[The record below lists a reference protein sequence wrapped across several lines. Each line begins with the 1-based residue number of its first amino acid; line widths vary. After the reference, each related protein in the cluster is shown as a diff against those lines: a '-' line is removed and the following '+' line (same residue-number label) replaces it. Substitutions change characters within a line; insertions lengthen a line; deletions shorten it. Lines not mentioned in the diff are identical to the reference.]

1 MAGWT
6 RPLRPRRQPLEGA
19 PAVKPPRNL
28 APEATPPPRGPPRAC
43 ANWSQVRAGWSPPGT
58 PEGRGDLGA
67 APAAATGRTR
77 PRASRPHLAGG
88 PGRTRDDRPRRP
100 PLRRAARRPRTRPAA
115 ARRPARALLPGN
127 RAARTG
133 RAGPPPVWRAG

>member
-77 PRASRPHLAGG
+77 PHRVRHRPGGDLRVPDRQGRAAPTDPGAVGG
-88 PGRTRDDRPRRP
+88 GRGRARVRDRPRRP
-100 PLRRAARRPRTRPAA
+100 P
-115 ARRPARALLPGN
+115 
-127 RAARTG
+127 
-133 RAGPPPVWRAG
+133 